1 MKKEH
6 IVIPCIAIGGD
17 DGEVEII
24 KNGGPKFGALLQGI
38 KKSLSEARKE
48 AVKKA
53 ILMKWH
59 YWICYL
65 ELMNNFLKTK
75 SRLLNFSKWLFIS

>member
-48 AVKKA
+48 AVKKG
-53 ILMKWH
+53 
-59 YWICYL
+59 
-65 ELMNNFLKTK
+65 NFNEMA
-75 SRLLNFSKWLFIS
+75 LLDLLFGADE